1 MKTKTLVIFISRK
14 GRRTSNANYAAAEV
28 VAGYARQRAQR
39 RTEDEDNK
47 TISQKDDKTHN
58 VPSVHI
64 ILLYLALS
72 RKAQNLCS
80 IFANSERKTGNNP
93 PPPLRSSPLS
103 QGDSKLLLA
112 NAKQDGTTQCDA
124 IFIYCPRGVLSS
136 SVLSPFFLRWAD
148 IVSVLTLSSL
158 LPLGNSNKFNY
169 CFPPCRST

>member
-103 QGDSKLLLA
+103 QGDSKLLLV

-124 IFIYCPRGVLSS
+124 IFILYAPPKKRGVSTVSTVYSLFFSFILTPVLYFRTDDEKKASLSS
-136 SVLSPFFLRWAD
+136 
-148 IVSVLTLSSL
+148 
-158 LPLGNSNKFNY
+158 
-169 CFPPCRST
+169 